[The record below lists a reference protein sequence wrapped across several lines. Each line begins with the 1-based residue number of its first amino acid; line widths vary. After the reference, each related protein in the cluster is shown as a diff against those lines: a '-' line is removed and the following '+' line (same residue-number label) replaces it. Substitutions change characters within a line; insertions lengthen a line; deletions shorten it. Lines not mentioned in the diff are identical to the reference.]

1 VPASDLPH
9 RIVVERIAYRLEP
22 GVIIPPAVERLGVD
36 AEGRTIF
43 VDRGRAG
50 SRKHV
55 YLPSAEVGEPGLAA
69 YVRDDPPPGYGLVD
83 LLADA
88 FMDRLPRPEALGLLG
103 LLSTQHVVLA
113 DGTRLGGPLPA
124 LAEAVTTV
132 ALEPS
137 GFTEQS
143 RRVPVWALSEALRP
157 RADALRARLLS
168 VPFVRGLG
176 SPELGYVRNI
186 TPSELVLARTSDE
199 ALDVG
204 TVLAIKTAAGQ
215 GRSVLVRV
223 LDLHD
228 REVRVTQVDAGRD
241 EGVSHGDPAELI
253 AGERA
258 RPDR

>member
-9 RIVVERIAYRLEP
+9 RIVVERIVYRLVP
-22 GVIIPPAVERLGVD
+22 DLIIPPAVERLGVD
-36 AEGRTIF
+36 AEGRTLY
-43 VDRGRAG
+43 VDSGRAG

-55 YLPSAEVGEPGLAA
+55 YLPAAEPSLAA
-69 YVRDDPPPGYGLVD
+69 YVRDDPPPGYGLID

-88 FMDRLPRPEALGLLG
+88 FLERLPRPEALGLLG
-103 LLSTQHVVLA
+103 LLTAQHVVLA
-113 DGTRLGGPLPA
+113 DGTRLGGPLPV

-137 GFTEQS
+137 GFAEQA
-143 RRVPVWALSEALRP
+143 RRVPEWALAEALRP

-176 SPELGYVRNI
+176 SPELGYVRAI
-186 TPSELVLARTSDE
+186 SPSELIVTRTSSE

-204 TVLAIKTAAGQ
+204 TVLAIKTQAGQ
-215 GRSVLVRV
+215 GPTVLVRV
-223 LDLHD
+223 HDLG
-228 REVRVTQVDAGRD
+228 EKEARVAQVSMDRD
-241 EGVSHGDPAELI
+241 EGVSHGDPVELV

-258 RPDR
+258 LADR

>member
-1 VPASDLPH
+1 LDLPH

-36 AEGRTIF
+36 AEGRTVF

-55 YLPSAEVGEPGLAA
+55 YLPSAEPALAA

-88 FMDRLPRPEALGLLG
+88 FMDRLPRPDALGLLG
-103 LLSTQHVVLA
+103 LLTTQHVVLA

-137 GFTEQS
+137 GFAEQA

-176 SPELGYVRNI
+176 SPELGYVRGI
-186 TPSELVLARTSDE
+186 APSELVITRVSDE

-204 TVLAIKTAAGQ
+204 AVLAIKTAAGH
-215 GRSVLVRV
+215 GRTVLVRV
-223 LDLHD
+223 LDLHE
-228 REVRVTQVDAGRD
+228 REIRVTQVDAGSD

-258 RPDR
+258 LADR